1 MEMDRQLVEGRD
13 RQVDEDIGIQD
24 VKFAL
29 TGIGI
34 CIAIALLLM
43 IIG

>member
-1 MEMDRQLVEGRD
+1 MYSDRPLVEQRT
-13 RQVDEDIGIQD
+13 REYPEDIGIRD

-34 CIAIALLLM
+34 CVAIALLLM

>member
-1 MEMDRQLVEGRD
+1 MEMDRQFVEERSL
-13 RQVDEDIGIQD
+13 QVSEDVGVHD

-34 CIAIALLLM
+34 CIAIAILLM
-43 IIG
+43 LVS

>member
-1 MEMDRQLVEGRD
+1 METDRPYVERTQD
-13 RQVDEDIGIQD
+13 FSDDIGIRD

-34 CIAIALLLM
+34 CIGIAILLM
-43 IIG
+43 LVG

>member
-1 MEMDRQLVEGRD
+1 MYSDRPLVEQRT
-13 RQVDEDIGIQD
+13 RESPEDIGIRD

-34 CIAIALLLM
+34 CVAIAILLM
-43 IIG
+43 LVG

>member
-1 MEMDRQLVEGRD
+1 MEDLRAR
-13 RQVDEDIGIQD
+13 EDASIGEQD

-34 CIAIALLLM
+34 CIVIALLLM
-43 IIG
+43 LFG

>member
-1 MEMDRQLVEGRD
+1 MFTDRPIAGQRNREYAD
-13 RQVDEDIGIQD
+13 DIGIRD

-34 CIAIALLLM
+34 CVAIAILLM
-43 IIG
+43 LVG

>member
-1 MEMDRQLVEGRD
+1 ME
-13 RQVDEDIGIQD
+13 RQVVQDRERQFSEDIGIRD

-34 CIAIALLLM
+34 CVAIALLLM

>member
-1 MEMDRQLVEGRD
+1 METGRQFVEERD
-13 RQVDEDIGIQD
+13 RQVSDDIGIRD

-34 CIAIALLLM
+34 CVAIALLLM

>member
-1 MEMDRQLVEGRD
+1 MESGRPFVERQE
-13 RQVDEDIGIQD
+13 RQPAADIGIRD

-34 CIAIALLLM
+34 CVVIAIVLM
-43 IIG
+43 LVG